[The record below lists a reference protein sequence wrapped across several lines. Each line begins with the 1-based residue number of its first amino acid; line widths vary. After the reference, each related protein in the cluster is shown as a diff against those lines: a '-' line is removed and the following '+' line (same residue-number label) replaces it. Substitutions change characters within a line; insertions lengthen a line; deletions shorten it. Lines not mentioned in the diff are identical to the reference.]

1 MAIDQITNPSV
12 LIPLL
17 VGFLPSVIWLI
28 FWLSVDREH
37 REPFG
42 LLATCFILGA
52 VGVPVAILIQQALRG
67 VITTA
72 HTQIV
77 VWATIEEIVKFAVFY
92 FVAYKSNF
100 DDQPIQPPMYLIAVA
115 LGFAALENI
124 LYVLQPSL
132 SGNITAI
139 LLTGT
144 LRFFGSTLLHTI
156 ASCFIGISISL
167 LPKTVRGFAIL
178 VGIVG
183 AIFLHAT
190 FNFFIIN
197 NDTATM
203 LQIYGYLW
211 IAAIIS
217 HIILEKLR
225 RVSMKNISQHTAETL
240 HTI

>member
-1 MAIDQITNPSV
+1 MATQLANSSV
-12 LIPLL
+12 IIPLL

-28 FWLSVDREH
+28 FWLSVDKEH

-42 LLATCFILGA
+42 LLATCFLLGA
-52 VGVPVAILIQQALRG
+52 VGVPVAILIQELLRG
-67 VITTA
+67 VITNP
-72 HTQIV
+72 HTQVV
-77 VWATIEEIVKFAVFY
+77 VWAAIEELVKFAVFY

-100 DDQPIQPPMYLIAVA
+100 DDQPIPPPMYLIAVA

-124 LYVLQPSL
+124 FYVFQPSL
-132 SGNITAI
+132 SGNVTAI

-167 LPKTVRGFAIL
+167 LPKAARRFAIL
-178 VGIVG
+178 TGIVG

-225 RVSMKNISQHTAETL
+225 RASVKNTSRLATETL
-240 HTI
+240 QTT